1 MTSMPLTLRTMLGVL
16 IVFWGS
22 FTSAV
27 TALVNE
33 LSSRAGPGMTGLY
46 QDWQSAGV
54 RGVNFLSAAYLA
66 AVDFTSGLM
75 ICSSPCSQSDVNFH
89 CLPSHVWMRAHD
101 EPMWSTHDVL
111 IGRITPAK
119 PSASSLACV

>member
-16 IVFWGS
+16 IVFSGS
-22 FTSAV
+22 FTSAA

-33 LSSRAGPGMTGLY
+33 LSSRAPGPGMTGPY

-54 RGVNFLSAAYLA
+54 RGVSFLSAAYLA

-75 ICSSPCSQSDVNFH
+75 ICSSPCSQSEVNFQS
-89 CLPSHVWMRAHD
+89 LPSQVWMRAQD
-101 EPMWSTHDVL
+101 
-111 IGRITPAK
+111 
-119 PSASSLACV
+119 